1 MRLFT
6 ETSETETA
14 ELFQLAGYDCS
25 YAPALAFGRRSLAPP
40 GGADL
45 VRRLLDDNGITND
58 DPEDE

>member
-6 ETSETETA
+6 ETNETETA
-14 ELFQLAGYDCS
+14 ELLQLAGYDSS
-25 YAPALAFGRRSLAPP
+25 YAAALAFGRPSLAPP

-58 DPEDE
+58 DPEDG